1 MMRNKEIDMTLEEML
16 IAVNKNLDKFR
27 AAGDIKAFKATKAM
41 KSEILKEMG
50 LDHAGLWFDEEVAK
64 EYVELFEKE

>member
-1 MMRNKEIDMTLEEML
+1 MTLEEML

-41 KSEILKEMG
+41 KSEILKKWVWIMPVFG
-50 LDHAGLWFDEEVAK
+50 SMKRLPKNTLNFSRKSRKV
-64 EYVELFEKE
+64 